1 MSDKSRP
8 PRTPAASTAGLP
20 TSTSPST
27 PAPTPSSNVA
37 TIRVVLADDHA
48 LVRQGFRRILEDEPD
63 IAVVGEAGTGL
74 EAIDLVRTTQPD
86 VVVMDMAMPEMNGL
100 HAAHEIL
107 KLRPATRILILSM
120 YSDDQY
126 VRNALDAGVHG
137 YILKGALETD
147 MVRAIRSVAAGQQY
161 LSPELSG
168 VLIRALQSKAAA
180 TEEDPYE
187 RLTQREKQV
196 LQLIAHGKSNK
207 EIAVLLD
214 LSVNTVAVHRAN
226 LMNTLQIHKA
236 AELVLY
242 AVKKG
247 LVIPE

>member
-1 MSDKSRP
+1 MTDK
-8 PRTPAASTAGLP
+8 
-20 TSTSPST
+20 
-27 PAPTPSSNVA
+27 
-37 TIRVVLADDHA
+37 IRIVLADDHA
-48 LVRQGFRRILEDEPD
+48 LVRQGFRRILEDESD
-63 IAVVGEAGTGL
+63 LAVVGEAGSGL
-74 EAIDLVRTTQPD
+74 EAIELVKTLQPD

-100 HAAHEIL
+100 HAAREIL
-107 KLRPATRILILSM
+107 KQRASTRILILSM
-120 YSDDQY
+120 YSDEQY

-147 MVRAIRSVAAGQQY
+147 MIRAVRAVAAGQQY
-161 LSPELSG
+161 LSPELAS
-168 VLIRALQSKAAA
+168 VLIRALQSKTGTADD
-180 TEEDPYE
+180 DPYE

-242 AVKKG
+242 AVKRG

>member
-1 MSDKSRP
+1 MTDK
-8 PRTPAASTAGLP
+8 AAD
-20 TSTSPST
+20 
-27 PAPTPSSNVA
+27 
-37 TIRVVLADDHA
+37 IRIVLADDHA
-48 LVRQGFRRILEDEPD
+48 LVRQGFRRILEDEAD
-63 IAVVGEAGTGL
+63 LAVVGEAGSGL
-74 EAIDLVRTTQPD
+74 EAIELVKTLQPD
-86 VVVMDMAMPEMNGL
+86 VIVMDMAMPEMNGL
-100 HAAHEIL
+100 HAAREIL
-107 KLRPATRILILSM
+107 KQRPATRILILSM
-120 YSDDQY
+120 YSDEQY

-147 MVRAIRSVAAGQQY
+147 MVRAVRAVAAGQQY
-161 LSPELSG
+161 LSPELAS
-168 VLIRALQSKAAA
+168 VLIRALQSKSGAPDD
-180 TEEDPYE
+180 DPYE

-242 AVKKG
+242 AVKRG